1 MNGKNETINVFIVAD
16 SAVARAGLRSVLQ
29 AADEDFVVTGDAAE
43 ISAAPF
49 EFSAAQ
55 RVDVWLVNVERQGEF
70 NALLD
75 FLGDGGG
82 FEEDLPPAVAAILA
96 ADFQSS
102 EQIIQLLQSG
112 SRAVLP
118 HAASIAEITA
128 AVAAAANNLVS
139 LTPEILEAVLTFP
152 AEIKTP
158 DFAAKNEKEI
168 FSGELLE
175 ALTPRETEILEMLA
189 DGASNKAIAYR
200 LDISEHTVKFHVAS
214 IFAKLGAGSRT
225 EAVTLALRRGLIL
238 L

>member
-175 ALTPRETEILEMLA
+175 ALTPRETEIWKCWRTARATKQSLT
-189 DGASNKAIAYR
+189 GSTSPSTRSNFTSLRFSPSSARARAPKR
-200 LDISEHTVKFHVAS
+200 SRSPCVA
-214 IFAKLGAGSRT
+214 A
-225 EAVTLALRRGLIL
+225 
-238 L
+238 